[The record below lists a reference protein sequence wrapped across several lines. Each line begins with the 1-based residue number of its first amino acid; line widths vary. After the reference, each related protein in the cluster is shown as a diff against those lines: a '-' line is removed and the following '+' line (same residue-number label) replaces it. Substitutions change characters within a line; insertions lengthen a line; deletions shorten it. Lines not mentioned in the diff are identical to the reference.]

1 MKFGDGPPED
11 EPVATPAEGEA
22 ALEGDFSAPDVS
34 RQALD
39 DTPEKPVPAAASAA
53 PAANNEA
60 VQKLQ
65 RAMIRMA
72 SARTEAERVAAQE
85 ELRIAA
91 NLTDAPKATEQFDE
105 TDREAMTLEAELL
118 GMAELGETT
127 EDRKRNLSHYEKVV
141 KLQLAKAAKGQ
152 TAAAQRVA
160 IDTFKALFEEL
171 GVTPDDFKHMA
182 KQARSAEW
190 EPAIAKLG
198 PDSRQLVDDAT
209 ELRRKAAAVGEELD
223 HETAMLFAAR
233 KKGKAKQAAA
243 APQTTQRTPVPSDER
258 EGPPA
263 RQTAKPNGRALTGA
277 EIIADFHAK
286 QRSNG
291 AGQKLLPGFASGRF
305 SA

>member
-39 DTPEKPVPAAASAA
+39 DTPEKPVPVAA
-53 PAANNEA
+53 PAANGEA

-105 TDREAMTLEAELL
+105 DPAAILRRQLEAELL

-263 RQTAKPNGRALTGA
+263 PRTTKPNGRALTGA